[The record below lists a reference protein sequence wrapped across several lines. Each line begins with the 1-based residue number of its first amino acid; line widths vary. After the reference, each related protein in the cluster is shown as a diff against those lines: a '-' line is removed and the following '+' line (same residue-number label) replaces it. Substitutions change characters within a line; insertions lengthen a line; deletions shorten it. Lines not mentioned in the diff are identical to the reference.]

1 MATRCTAAHPLLAL
15 VLGAALLA
23 GCGGGGGG
31 GSGPS
36 PGGPVPTN
44 PPPATSSQ
52 PASLTVFFPALKSSS
67 STPAYAPSSSSSLS
81 VSINGVPSGVYDVSS
96 TSTSCASVSGGR
108 TCTFT
113 VAAPVGSDTF
123 ALIIWDKPGGT
134 GNQLA
139 TGSAT
144 RTIAVGTANALT
156 IPLNGIVAKITL
168 TLATTAP
175 PQGTATS
182 IPMTVTALDAD
193 NNVISTCSSCPAAD
207 NQFSNPITL
216 SDSNTTDAPTIVN
229 GTAGSVVGATTDI
242 VTVAYDGSSLSTPVQ
257 FFASASGVLTSN
269 VTGATLWPYGKL
281 VLSASTVAFTS
292 ISGSQSVQA
301 SQAGYTGSLT
311 LSTSSCTGIATI
323 TSSGTNPYSIT
334 VTPIKAGT
342 CSVTVSGGFSQ
353 SATLAITVTSTV
365 ITIQ

>member
-1 MATRCTAAHPLLAL
+1 M
-15 VLGAALLA
+15 LGAALLA

-31 GSGPS
+31 SSAPS

-44 PPPATSSQ
+44 PPPSPPSQ
-52 PASLTVFFPALKSSS
+52 PASLTIFFPALKTSS

-96 TSTSCASVSGGR
+96 TSTSCTSVSSGR

-134 GNQLA
+134 GSQLS

-144 RTIAVGTANALT
+144 RTIVVGTTNALT

-168 TLATTAP
+168 TLATSAP
-175 PQGTATS
+175 PQGTAAS
-182 IPMTVTALDAD
+182 IPMTITALDAD

-229 GTAGSVVGATTDI
+229 GTAGSLVSATTDI

-257 FFASASGVLTSN
+257 FSASATGVQTSN

-281 VLSASTVAFTS
+281 VLSASAVAFTS
-292 ISGSQSVQA
+292 ISGSQIVQA
-301 SQAGYTGSLT
+301 SQSGYTGNLAFSPCP
-311 LSTSSCTGIATI
+311 SATI

-342 CSVTVSGGFSQ
+342 CSVTISGGFSQ
-353 SATLAITVTSTV
+353 SATLSITVTSTV